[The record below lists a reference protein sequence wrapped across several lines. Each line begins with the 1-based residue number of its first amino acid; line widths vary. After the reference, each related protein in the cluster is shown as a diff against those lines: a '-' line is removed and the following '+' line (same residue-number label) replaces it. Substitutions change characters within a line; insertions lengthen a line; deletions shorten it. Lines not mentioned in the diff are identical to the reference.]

1 VIKRIFTLFFG
12 LGLGLLVGGF
22 IVKRVDDASRAVAP
36 ANLAH
41 RAGRSVGGLSEAV
54 RRAVD
59 EGRRAA
65 AAREAELRA
74 EYAVPT
80 AADLAARRHRP

>member
-12 LGLGLLVGGF
+12 LGLGLLAGAVV
-22 IVKRVDDASRAVAP
+22 VKRIDDASKAVAP

-41 RAGRSVGGLSEAV
+41 QAGRSLGGLSQSL
-54 RRAVD
+54 RATFD
-59 EGRRAA
+59 QARTAA

-74 EYAVPT
+74 EFNVPT
-80 AADLAARRHRP
+80 AREITRGR

>member
-22 IVKRVDDASRAVAP
+22 VVKRLEDAGRAVAP
-36 ANLAH
+36 TNVAH
-41 RAGRSVGGLSEAV
+41 QAGRSVGGAV
-54 RRAVD
+54 QGLRSRFEEVRA
-59 EGRRAA
+59 AA

-74 EYAVPT
+74 EFDVPT
-80 AADLAARRHRP
+80 ARDIAGRR